1 MIAIAALALYIALLP
16 FALLFISIARWNL
29 SENQSIFHDF
39 VDLLLA
45 LVFPISIWFF
55 IKRK

>member
-1 MIAIAALALYIALLP
+1 MTVTIAVAIYTALLP
-16 FALLFISIARWNL
+16 FALFLISISRWNL
-29 SENQSIFHDF
+29 SENQSILHDV